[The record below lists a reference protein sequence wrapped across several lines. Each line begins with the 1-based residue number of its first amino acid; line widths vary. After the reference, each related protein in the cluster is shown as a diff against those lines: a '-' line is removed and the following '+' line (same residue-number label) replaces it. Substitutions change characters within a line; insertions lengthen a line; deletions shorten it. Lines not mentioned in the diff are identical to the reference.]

1 MKEKFKRIIAC
12 FTMILALSISC
23 LPISAL
29 EDIDNF
35 SFLDEVISLQEYVT
49 VKDIENNDIT
59 DLFFNNIV
67 PLYQEGNHEELK
79 EKYYK
84 ELKISSIIVQAP
96 VETRS
101 WATLTTVYVSIGSI
115 NYDAVMKCV
124 VGEARS
130 TATGN
135 KLAYLESCTN
145 ASGVKAVCAYNK
157 CSCKY
162 ISNGKEVSVN
172 IFATYARDMLSGG
185 NFFNSKI

>member
-67 PLYQEGNHEELK
+67 SLY
-79 EKYYK
+79 
-84 ELKISSIIVQAP
+84 
-96 VETRS
+96 
-101 WATLTTVYVSIGSI
+101 
-115 NYDAVMKCV
+115 
-124 VGEARS
+124 
-130 TATGN
+130 
-135 KLAYLESCTN
+135 
-145 ASGVKAVCAYNK
+145 
-157 CSCKY
+157 
-162 ISNGKEVSVN
+162 
-172 IFATYARDMLSGG
+172 
-185 NFFNSKI
+185 